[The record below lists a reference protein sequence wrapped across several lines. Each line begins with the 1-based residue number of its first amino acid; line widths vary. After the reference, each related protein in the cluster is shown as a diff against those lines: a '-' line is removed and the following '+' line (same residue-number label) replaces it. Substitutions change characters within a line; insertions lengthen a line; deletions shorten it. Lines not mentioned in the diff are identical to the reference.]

1 LVKPERK
8 RKGGGDSVARQH
20 DVAEAAALT
29 ERALRSLGMPTDTE
43 GLSALRKGDQ
53 GKVQIAALLRKRTS
67 VSNQWISDRLLMGN
81 TSALSRLLG
90 DFKKDSGN
98 NKRMEKLER
107 MSK

>member
-1 LVKPERK
+1 M
-8 RKGGGDSVARQH
+8 
-20 DVAEAAALT
+20 ALAVPT
-29 ERALRSLGMPTDTE
+29 HLNGVRFFTLTFSLPTDTE

-53 GKVQIAALLRKRTS
+53 GKVQVAALLRKRTS

>member
-1 LVKPERK
+1 MQV
-8 RKGGGDSVARQH
+8 
-20 DVAEAAALT
+20 
-29 ERALRSLGMPTDTE
+29 
-43 GLSALRKGDQ
+43 
-53 GKVQIAALLRKRTS
+53 AALLRKRTS

>member
-1 LVKPERK
+1 MRN
-8 RKGGGDSVARQH
+8 
-20 DVAEAAALT
+20 LT
-29 ERALRSLGMPTDTE
+29 P
-43 GLSALRKGDQ
+43 
-53 GKVQIAALLRKRTS
+53 I
-67 VSNQWISDRLLMGN
+67 